1 MAHFNCQRRQKA
13 RQECNC
19 CCNFSLLL
27 HIWIMNAGTLLQ
39 PAFCCLCIA
48 KVSLQTHRPQVSA
61 PPPPS
66 PFSHTLCQLHIWHG
80 HSAIPHRHTHTFT
93 FTFTYAWLSL
103 TEIMLPQ
110 MCELLMSFSQLA
122 TWAILPV
129 CQFAVGSSPQLPVA
143 GFSSFSCCNFH
154 KFLKLCMCLSTCVWL
169 CVCVCTL
176 IIFTWQMLRLKCSS
190 SNSNNSCTYALPA
203 QPHRAASRTGKWI
216 QLNPSAGPIL
226 RNETVYYATYRQIR
240 IYTYV
245 TI

>member
-1 MAHFNCQRRQKA
+1 
-13 RQECNC
+13 
-19 CCNFSLLL
+19 
-27 HIWIMNAGTLLQ
+27 MNAATLLQ

-48 KVSLQTHRPQVSA
+48 KVSLQTHRPQASA

-66 PFSHTLCQLHIWHG
+66 SFSHTLCQLHIWHG

-129 CQFAVGSSPQLPVA
+129 CSWQFAAVA
-143 GFSSFSCCNFH
+143 RCRFFKFFMLQFSQIPRALH
-154 KFLKLCMCLSTCVWL
+154 VLEHMCVTP

-176 IIFTWQMLRLKCSS
+176 IIFTWQMLRFKCSS
-190 SNSNNSCTYALPA
+190 SSNNNSCTYAQPA

-245 TI
+245 AI

>member
-1 MAHFNCQRRQKA
+1 MLPH
-13 RQECNC
+13 
-19 CCNFSLLL
+19 CCNRLFVAFALPKSLCRLIDHKYPLLLLL
-27 HIWIMNAGTLLQ
+27 H
-39 PAFCCLCIA
+39 
-48 KVSLQTHRPQVSA
+48 
-61 PPPPS
+61 
-66 PFSHTLCQLHIWHG
+66 PFHTLFANCIFG
-80 HSAIPHRHTHTFT
+80 MDIPSFLIDTH
-93 FTFTYAWLSL
+93 TFTYAWLSL

-154 KFLKLCMCLSTCVWL
+154 KFLELCMCLSTCV
-169 CVCVCTL
+169 CVSVYVCTL
-176 IIFTWQMLRLKCSS
+176 IIFTWQMLRFKCSS
-190 SNSNNSCTYALPA
+190 SNNICTYAQPA
-203 QPHRAASRTGKWI
+203 QPHSAASRTGKWI

-245 TI
+245 SI